1 MESLLEIIASPL
13 MIGSAMVLGF
23 SLLLVLREYKTG
35 LTGEQK
41 QARNRKIRSEY
52 GKSIDGKTKICP
64 RINQAMISGNTTFI
78 QL

>member
-52 GKSIDGKTKICP
+52 GKKY
-64 RINQAMISGNTTFI
+64 
-78 QL
+78 